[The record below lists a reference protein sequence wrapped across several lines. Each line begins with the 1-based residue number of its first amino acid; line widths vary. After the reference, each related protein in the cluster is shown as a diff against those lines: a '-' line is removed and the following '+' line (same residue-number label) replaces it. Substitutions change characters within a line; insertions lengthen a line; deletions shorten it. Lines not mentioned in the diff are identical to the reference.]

1 MRTYFPSAELARDE
15 RFNRI
20 TMRDRMA
27 DPRTVTGRTT
37 PDTDGKPKRNN
48 NRLVPS
54 RPDATDASRAL
65 MHGIFVGEIQALEG
79 AGRTCHDFAVS
90 NVPGTG
96 PTGADSDPATGNT
109 VPFALKLDMARQAW
123 DEARHVEISVKLS
136 DWMGSEIGQFAENTV
151 LFEAACSTDP
161 VLRLAGVNRALE
173 GLAID
178 VFTTM
183 KDFGDLAGDPF
194 LEFCED
200 WMLADEVTHVKMG
213 SDWLRRLT
221 AQDPQRQKEALD
233 FQKAVDKLF
242 SFGGFRGERDENP
255 VHLARNF
262 RRLAGF
268 SDDEITDLVD
278 IAAAAFSEAQAQQA
292 ERAELATQG

>member
-1 MRTYFPSAELARDE
+1 
-15 RFNRI
+15 
-20 TMRDRMA
+20 
-27 DPRTVTGRTT
+27 
-37 PDTDGKPKRNN
+37 
-48 NRLVPS
+48 
-54 RPDATDASRAL
+54 

-79 AGRTCHDFAVS
+79 AGRTCHDFETS
-90 NVPGTG
+90 TG
-96 PTGADSDPATGNT
+96 SGSTSDPDS

-123 DEARHVEISVKLS
+123 DEARHVEISVRLS
-136 DWMGSEIGQFAENTV
+136 DWMGSEIGQYAENTV

-183 KDFGDLAGDPF
+183 KEFGDLAGDPY

-268 SDDEITDLVD
+268 SDDEISDLVD
-278 IAAAAFSEAQAQQA
+278 IAASAFEEAQTQQA
-292 ERAELATQG
+292 SRAAVATQG

>member
-37 PDTDGKPKRNN
+37 PDADGKPKRNN

-96 PTGADSDPATGNT
+96 PTGADSDPATGT
-109 VPFALKLDMARQAW
+109 RCRSHSSSTWPAR
-123 DEARHVEISVKLS
+123 
-136 DWMGSEIGQFAENTV
+136 
-151 LFEAACSTDP
+151 
-161 VLRLAGVNRALE
+161 
-173 GLAID
+173 
-178 VFTTM
+178 
-183 KDFGDLAGDPF
+183 
-194 LEFCED
+194 
-200 WMLADEVTHVKMG
+200 
-213 SDWLRRLT
+213 
-221 AQDPQRQKEALD
+221 
-233 FQKAVDKLF
+233 
-242 SFGGFRGERDENP
+242 RGTKP
-255 VHLARNF
+255 
-262 RRLAGF
+262 
-268 SDDEITDLVD
+268 
-278 IAAAAFSEAQAQQA
+278 
-292 ERAELATQG
+292 ATSRSASS